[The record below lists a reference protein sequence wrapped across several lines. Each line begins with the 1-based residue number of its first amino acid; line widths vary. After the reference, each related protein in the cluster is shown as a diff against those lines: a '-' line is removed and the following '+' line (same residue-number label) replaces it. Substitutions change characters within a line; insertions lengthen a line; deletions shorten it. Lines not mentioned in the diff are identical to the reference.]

1 MLSVWCKLRSKHG
14 VMIKWGGVCGN
25 IYNIVIFHLPAVV
38 WTTRWAIV
46 KNSSAIAKISSELVE
61 ISSELVE
68 ISSELVWI
76 SSELV
81 LSNSELLIIGVYRKT
96 SKLVTRTLFSLWNE
110 GRGELFIFVLIYLYI
125 KSALYA
131 RSSEMFFGS
140 KWLEIILCGI
150 GKAYVKKIGSYLEC
164 SLRPWFVAEV

>member
-1 MLSVWCKLRSKHG
+1 MG
-14 VMIKWGGVCGN
+14 WGCGN
-25 IYNIVIFHLPAVV
+25 MYNIVIFHLLAIV

-81 LSNSELLIIGVYRKT
+81 LSNSELQIIGVYRKT

-150 GKAYVKKIGSYLEC
+150 GISVCQKK
-164 SLRPWFVAEV
+164 WFVFRMLVTPMIRGRGIIRKNTVNWNPVCA